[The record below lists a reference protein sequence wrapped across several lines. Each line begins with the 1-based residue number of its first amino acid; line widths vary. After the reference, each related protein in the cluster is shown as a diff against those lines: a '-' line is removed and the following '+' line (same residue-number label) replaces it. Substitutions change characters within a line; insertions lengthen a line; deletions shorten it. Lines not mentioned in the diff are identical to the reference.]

1 MPLHP
6 KAFLLRFLRA
16 VSGLVAMCA
25 VVIVAAP
32 QARADRVHVAVAANF
47 SEVIDA
53 LKPIYKAKTGHELI
67 ISVGSTGKLYAQ
79 IVHGAPFEVLL
90 AADQARPEKLVAEGH
105 AVKGSRFTYAL
116 GQVVLWS
123 SDPKRISGDPAAT
136 LRASD
141 VSAIAIANPTLAPYG
156 FAAKQALERMG
167 LWSELSSKIAT
178 GENIG
183 QTFSMV
189 ASGNAQLGFVAK
201 SYALSPRNKEP
212 GSLWAVPND
221 YYDPIRQD
229 AVLLKAGAANPAA
242 KEFLTFLHGREA
254 RGVIE
259 KYGYALE

>member
-1 MPLHP
+1 MSV
-6 KAFLLRFLRA
+6 RA
-16 VSGLVAMCA
+16 KPFFWECLKSLSC
-25 VVIVAAP
+25 VAAMLAAMTAATP
-32 QARADRVHVAVAANF
+32 HASAEDVHVAVAANF

-53 LKPIYKAKTGHELI
+53 LKPIYKAKAGHELI

-90 AADQARPEKLVAEGH
+90 AADQARPKKLVDEGH

-123 SDPKRISGDPAAT
+123 ADPKRISDDPATT

-141 VSAIAIANPTLAPYG
+141 ISAIAIANPTLAPYG

-189 ASGNAQLGFVAK
+189 ASGNAQVGFVAK

-212 GSLWAVPND
+212 GSIWVVPKD

-229 AVLLKAGAANPAA
+229 AVLLKAGASNAAA
-242 KEFLTFLHGREA
+242 KEFLTFLRGPEA
-254 RGVIE
+254 RAVIE
-259 KYGYALE
+259 KYGYAFE